1 MNSVILTHDR
11 LEPYVML
18 SDYEKLH
25 CDLALSGGQNIFI
38 GYMRKTNSMR
48 SDVASMSLDYYPEM
62 TEKYLNSLRESV
74 INTFKLH
81 EVFIAHRVGN
91 VFPEQCL
98 VIVACWSKHRK
109 ESIGAVKHIL
119 EDLKHNA
126 PFWKKEY
133 FSDDKSAW
141 VEKNT

>member
-1 MNSVILTHDR
+1 MNSVILTHDL

-18 SDYEKLH
+18 SDYEKLY

-48 SDVASMSLDYYPEM
+48 SDVASMSLDYYPKM

-133 FSDDKSAW
+133 FLDDKSAW